1 MTPSDSEIARNDE
14 DPIHFTYDHD
24 DSHYGRSTLWEDQT
38 QQMLWSSGT
47 VQLIL
52 IHAINILDRQY
63 VQLDN
68 RVAQI
73 KNVIVLMTYFLLSD
87 H

>member
-24 DSHYGRSTLWEDQT
+24 DSHYGRSTLSEDQT

-63 VQLDN
+63 VQLDKL
-68 RVAQI
+68 VQL
-73 KNVIVLMTYFLLSD
+73 VLSVQSGP
-87 H
+87 